1 VRIPFSQLQ
10 REVLYRGFVI
20 FTRGDPFRDR
30 IVTVQCRQP
39 AGHYPHA
46 SASHSIAPA
55 DVSRQEAPLS
65 PFLKQQLQIANIAE
79 WLRYLES
86 AADAEAGFPE
96 HLHRAKYPFALFTV
110 GIPFRNQLDGLRRP
124 FLIALK
130 AQAVCDH
137 LSAPKAS
144 FKDARATMADDALL
158 GADLGEPC
166 LENVPHHVWRSQD
179 G

>member
-1 VRIPFSQLQ
+1 
-10 REVLYRGFVI
+10 LYRGVVI
-20 FTRGDPFRDR
+20 VTRGDPFRDL
-30 IVTVQCRQP
+30 IVTVQGRQP
-39 AGHYPHA
+39 TGHHPHA
-46 SASHSIAPA
+46 RASHSIVPA
-55 DVSRQEAPLS
+55 DVPRQEVSLNL
-65 PFLKQQLQIANIAE
+65 FLEQQLQIANIAE
-79 WLRYLES
+79 RLRYLEA

-144 FKDARATMADDALL
+144 FKDIRATMANDALL
-158 GADLGEPC
+158 GAELGEPC